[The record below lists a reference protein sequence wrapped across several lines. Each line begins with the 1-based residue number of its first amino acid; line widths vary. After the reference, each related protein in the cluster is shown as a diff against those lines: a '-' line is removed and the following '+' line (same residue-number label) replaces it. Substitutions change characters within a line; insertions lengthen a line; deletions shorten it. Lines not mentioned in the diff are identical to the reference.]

1 MNACKSK
8 ESVTIRRVYVPHYL
22 GISPTTLWDLEQTD
36 PSFPRR
42 IKLGK
47 RGIAYLV
54 SDLNAWLEE
63 KKEG

>member
-1 MNACKSK
+1 MSQFNPNSG
-8 ESVTIRRVYVPHYL
+8 VTIRRVNVPHYL
-22 GISPTTLWDLEQTD
+22 GVSPTTLWDLEQTD

-47 RGIAYLV
+47 RGVAYLV